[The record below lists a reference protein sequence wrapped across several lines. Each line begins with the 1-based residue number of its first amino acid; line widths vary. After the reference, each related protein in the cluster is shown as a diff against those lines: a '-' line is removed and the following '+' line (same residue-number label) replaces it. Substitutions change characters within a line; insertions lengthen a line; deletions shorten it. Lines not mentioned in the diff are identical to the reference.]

1 MTTTKMLFQEQT
13 HKVALMPFISH
24 NVSLRKLKSEMFM
37 PLKFYQFNSISK
49 GKSLKKL
56 TIGMIEV

>member
-1 MTTTKMLFQEQT
+1 MTTTKTLLQEQT

-24 NVSLRKLKSEMFM
+24 NVSVRKLKWKMFM
-37 PLKFYQFNSISK
+37 TLKFYQFNSISK

-56 TIGMIEV
+56 TIGMIKV